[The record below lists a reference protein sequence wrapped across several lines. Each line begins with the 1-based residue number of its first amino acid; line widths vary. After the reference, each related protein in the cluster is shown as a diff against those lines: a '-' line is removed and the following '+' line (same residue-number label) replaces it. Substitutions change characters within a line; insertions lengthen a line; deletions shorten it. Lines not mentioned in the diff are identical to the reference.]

1 MILYNTILW
10 GYVSVQHANND
21 FCVRQ
26 GTRVVWLVL
35 AAMSLYIIN
44 YKSSELQIGP
54 RIEIQNTSSLIPQ
67 NKHVREETLTT
78 GLGMAAKCKTSQNS
92 PVFLK

>member
-1 MILYNTILW
+1 MILYNTILG

-35 AAMSLYIIN
+35 AAIDVDLY
-44 YKSSELQIGP
+44 
-54 RIEIQNTSSLIPQ
+54 
-67 NKHVREETLTT
+67 NKL
-78 GLGMAAKCKTSQNS
+78 
-92 PVFLK
+92 